1 MSKREHNAGEVDE
14 RDPELIDP
22 DVRFLLANERT
33 LLAWVRTALAL
44 VAGGLA
50 LCTLGEHNAL
60 DVGFGVMAILL
71 GGLMAGVGYA
81 RFRAADWAIRHN
93 RLPKMGQAPMWQVAA
108 VIGFVMVVA
117 VVEMARFR

>member
-1 MSKREHNAGEVDE
+1 MTKRNHNSEVQA
-14 RDPELIDP
+14 ELVDP

-50 LCTLGEHNAL
+50 LCTLGDHNAL

-71 GGLMAGVGYA
+71 GGVMAGVGYA
-81 RFRAADWAIRHN
+81 RFRAADAAIRRN
-93 RLPKMGQAPMWQVAA
+93 QLPSMGRAPMWQVAA
-108 VIGFVMVVA
+108 VIGFVTVVT
-117 VVEMARFR
+117 VVELARFR